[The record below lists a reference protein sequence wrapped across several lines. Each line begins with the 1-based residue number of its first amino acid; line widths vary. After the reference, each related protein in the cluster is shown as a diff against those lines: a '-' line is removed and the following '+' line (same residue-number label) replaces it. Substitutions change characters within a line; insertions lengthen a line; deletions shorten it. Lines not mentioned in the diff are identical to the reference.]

1 MPYKLTFK
9 NKFTKNRWV
18 ENVNTFRT
26 KKDAKS
32 TAEYIKNQH
41 DENGKKWEYVG
52 RLTNKD
58 NYGARRKF
66 LRKEGWNYF
75 RLINVSYDTVIY
87 HIYARKSK

>member
-1 MPYKLTFK
+1 MPSWLGGWAYRKAARSSRRRDSTNTPVKLGTRTF
-9 NKFTKNRWV
+9 
-18 ENVNTFRT
+18 
-26 KKDAKS
+26 D
-32 TAEYIKNQH
+32 
-41 DENGKKWEYVG
+41 GKEWKYVG